1 MYDDDEKC
9 SAILLRLQSL
19 SFLPRYSFQSDSIA
33 RQNGAKEH
41 RCPRDSG
48 NEYLAWKGIETSISE
63 TTNETREEVKTL
75 KNRQHEHIVPL
86 VACYETLAR
95 DTRSQTLHILFPWAD
110 QNMAEWIR
118 LPIDLGLPDEPLHR
132 KEYLYDSI
140 LSILSALAYLH
151 SVIDHTFASHHDLK
165 PENILLFGKV
175 WKICD
180 FGKSH
185 IRTLEEG
192 SETSTKHLGTL
203 RYQPPEYDN
212 PNIKHGRAFDIW
224 SMGCII
230 VELAFLIFYGWE
242 TQELEKFTMEIENE
256 SRPFRDDRRRDKSFR
271 SNMPVVTKWMEKL
284 TREDGSRNFTYL
296 MKITSAMLSQER
308 EARPYSWEVEI
319 YLHEAFYSNE
329 KGSDRRARI
338 EKLVQ
343 PPPENFHGHNPLAR
357 AIHENNSDL
366 KDCLQKNGWRLD
378 LSDEADSFDADS
390 MSGAADVMSLLEDFR
405 PSSSQ
410 IAQVFLHELGKVEDE
425 GEKHRRKVLAQ
436 KFANR
441 LRPAQLNFFGIRDV
455 LKRKYPVDLMRILAG
470 EVDVNHGDGHGNT
483 ALTSAA
489 RECDVVA
496 VDVLLRY
503 EAEVDPVNAMS
514 ETPLMV
520 ASKLGHTPVVRRLLQ
535 EEHMQIDF
543 RDDEDRTPLSFAAQ
557 FGHYEVIRLLLDKG
571 VDPNLKDERGRIPLS
586 IAAGWDRNRLEEHL
600 DINSRDDDERTPLFY
615 AAQFGHY
622 EVICLL
628 LDRGAD
634 PDLSGEQ
641 GRTPLLIAAG
651 WGRDAVVRRL
661 LEEDLDINSRDD
673 HERTSLF
680 YAAQF
685 GCYGVMRILLDK
697 RADPNISDERGRT
710 PLLIAAVEGNKAF
723 FELLLGCPDIGKS
736 LIIDRDGMSPL
747 THAVAEVKHRQW
759 KGESEDSLNDCK
771 SIIRK
776 LEELRDSTDEK
787 KVEERFQQRNTEDP
801 R

>member
-1 MYDDDEKC
+1 MTVEQD
-9 SAILLRLQSL
+9 
-19 SFLPRYSFQSDSIA
+19 
-33 RQNGAKEH
+33 
-41 RCPRDSG
+41 G
-48 NEYLAWKGIETSISE
+48 NEYLAWKSIETSNLE
-63 TTNETREEVKTL
+63 TANKTREEVKTL

-86 VACYETLAR
+86 VACYETLAG
-95 DTRSQTLHILFPWAD
+95 DTRSHTLHILFPWAD
-110 QNMAEWIR
+110 QDMAGWISR
-118 LPIDLGLPDEPLHR
+118 RQINLELPDEPLHR

-151 SVIDHTFASHHDLK
+151 RVIDHTFASHHDLK
-165 PENILLFGKV
+165 PKNILLFGKV

-192 SETSTKHLGTL
+192 SQTSTKHLGTL

-230 VELAFLIFYGWE
+230 VDLAFLIVYGRE
-242 TQELEKFTMEIENE
+242 TQEWEKFEMEIENE
-256 SRPFRDDRRRDKSFR
+256 SRPVGDDRRRDKSFR
-271 SNMPVVTKWMEKL
+271 SNMPVVTKWMKKL
-284 TREDGSRNFTYL
+284 TREDGSRNFIYL
-296 MKITSAMLSQER
+296 MDRASAMLSQER

-319 YLHEAFYSNE
+319 YLHEAFHPNE

-343 PPPENFHGHNPLAR
+343 PPPEIFHGHNPLAR
-357 AIHENNSDL
+357 AIYENNSDL
-366 KDCLQKNGWRLD
+366 KDCLQKIGWRLD
-378 LSDEADSFDADS
+378 LSNVADPFDADS
-390 MSGAADVMSLLEDFR
+390 MSGAADVVSLLEDFR

-410 IAQVFLHELGKVEDE
+410 IAQAFLHELGKVEDE

-436 KFANR
+436 RFAER
-441 LRPAQLNFFGIRDV
+441 LPPAPLTFFEIRDI
-455 LKRKYPVDLMRILAG
+455 LKRKYLMRILAG
-470 EVDVNHGDGHGNT
+470 EVGVDHLDRFRNT
-483 ALTSAA
+483 ALISAA
-489 RECDVVA
+489 RVCDVVA
-496 VDVLLRY
+496 VDVLLRHK
-503 EAEVDPVNAMS
+503 AGFHRQNAMS
-514 ETPLMV
+514 ETALMA

-600 DINSRDDDERTPLFY
+600 DINSGDYHERTSLSY

-628 LDRGAD
+628 LDKGAN
-634 PDLSGEQ
+634 PDLSDEQ
-641 GRTPLLIAAG
+641 GRTPLSIAAG
-651 WGRDAVVRRL
+651 EGK
-661 LEEDLDINSRDD
+661 
-673 HERTSLF
+673 
-680 YAAQF
+680 
-685 GCYGVMRILLDK
+685 K
-697 RADPNISDERGRT
+697 R
-710 PLLIAAVEGNKAF
+710 V
-723 FELLLGCPDIGKS
+723 FELLLKCQDIGKS

-747 THAVAEVKHRQW
+747 THALAEVKHRQW
-759 KGESEDSLNDCK
+759 KGESEDSLRMEDRLRMKDYK

-787 KVEERFQQRNTEDP
+787 KVEEKFQQRNTEDP